1 MPEECVVDTTVLQK
15 ANAPITKPVARGS
28 KFARRLAVLRGIREG
43 RIVALHSPRLIQ
55 EYEEHVKEPRNEFV
69 RAFFELLNN
78 VGRATCNATYN
89 WPPWT
94 GAVKEKARKCRFP
107 REDYHVLRTA
117 IRGTPSTIIT
127 EEERML
133 RTDACIYRELRVH
146 VRGI

>member
-1 MPEECVVDTTVLQK
+1 MPEECVVDTIVLQK

-28 KFARRLAVLRGIREG
+28 QFARRLAVLQDIREG
-43 RIVALHSPRLIQ
+43 RLVPLHSRQLVQ

-69 RAFFELLNN
+69 KAFFELLDD
-78 VGRATCNATYN
+78 VRRATYN
-89 WPPWT
+89 WHPWT
-94 GAVKEKARKCRFP
+94 GAVREKARKCRFP
-107 REDYHVLRTA
+107 REDHHVLRTA

-127 EEERML
+127 EEKRML